1 MIEQSGIWT
10 YCYTGETRSHGTHV
24 VQTFVALEEVDEGL
38 AEQVEKTYDI
48 RNLLLED
55 SW

>member
-38 AEQVEKTYDI
+38 AEQVEKT
-48 RNLLLED
+48 
-55 SW
+55 